1 MTLRKVRAA
10 ALAGLIWVVAPGIG
24 WAEWQARP
32 FIGVTFG
39 GDNTFLA
46 LDQIAGE
53 RKVALGA
60 GVSWLGNFFGVEG
73 EVARVPGFFDRGGQ
87 QLVVSVIDSSVTTA
101 TGSVLLTL
109 PRKMTQY
116 GLRPYFVGGAG
127 VVRAVVTYQSDLLS
141 IDTTLGVANFG
152 GGVTGFVTDRVGVNW
167 DVRYFRSFGGKEGT
181 GLAIGREQLSFW
193 RASMGVAIRLGATPG
208 STP

>member
-1 MTLRKVRAA
+1 M
-10 ALAGLIWVVAPGIG
+10 PGVG

-53 RKVALGA
+53 RKLAFGA
-60 GVSWLGNFFGVEG
+60 GVTWLGNFIGVEG
-73 EVARVPGFFDRGGQ
+73 EVARVPGFFQRDSQ
-87 QLVVSVIDSSVTTA
+87 SIFIVLNSSVTTA
-101 TGSVLLTL
+101 TGSVVVTL

-116 GLRPYFVGGAG
+116 GLRPYFVGGGG
-127 VVRAVVTYQSDLLS
+127 VVRAVATDQGDLLS

>member
-1 MTLRKVRAA
+1 MRRGMRAA
-10 ALAGLIWVVAPGIG
+10 VLAGLVWLAAPGIG

-46 LDQIAGE
+46 LDQVAGE
-53 RKVALGA
+53 RKLALGA
-60 GVSWLGNFFGVEG
+60 GVTWLGNFIGVEG
-73 EVARVPGFFDRGGQ
+73 EVARVPGFFQREGQ
-87 QLVVSVIDSSVTTA
+87 LNVLSSSVTTA
-101 TGSVLLTL
+101 TASVVLTL
-109 PRKMTQY
+109 PRKMTY
-116 GLRPYFVGGAG
+116 GLRPYFVGGGG
-127 VVRAVVTYQSDLLS
+127 VVRAVASAATDPLDLLGV
-141 IDTTLGVANFG
+141 DTTLGVANFG
-152 GGVTGFVTDRVGVNW
+152 GGVTGFLTDRVGVNW

-181 GLAIGREQLSFW
+181 GLSIGREQLSFW

>member
-1 MTLRKVRAA
+1 MV
-10 ALAGLIWVVAPGIG
+10 LAGLAWLATPAIG

-53 RKVALGA
+53 RKLALGA
-60 GVSWLGNFFGVEG
+60 GVTWLGNCLGVEG
-73 EVARVPGFFDRGGQ
+73 EVARVPGFFDRGSQ
-87 QLVVSVIDSSVTTA
+87 QLLLQVIDSSVTTA
-101 TGSVLLTL
+101 TGSVLVTL

-116 GLRPYFVGGAG
+116 GLRPYFVGGGG
-127 VVRAVVTYQSDLLS
+127 VVRVVTNASVDILS
-141 IDTTLGVANFG
+141 FDSTLGVVNLG

-181 GLAIGREQLSFW
+181 GVSIGREQLSFW

>member
-1 MTLRKVRAA
+1 MRAA
-10 ALAGLIWVVAPGIG
+10 VLAGILWLAVPAVG
-24 WAEWQARP
+24 WAEWQAKP

-39 GDNTFLA
+39 GETTFLA
-46 LDQIAGE
+46 LDQVAGE
-53 RKVALGA
+53 RKLALGA
-60 GVSWLGNFFGVEG
+60 GVTWLGNFIGIEG
-73 EVARVPGFFDRGGQ
+73 EITRVPGFFQRGRP
-87 QLVVSVIDSSVTTA
+87 LDVEIVTDSSVTTA
-101 TGSVLLTL
+101 TGSVVLTL

-127 VVRAVVTYQSDLLS
+127 VVRAVASDPLDLLS
-141 IDTTLGVANFG
+141 VDTTLGVANFG
-152 GGVTGFVTDRVGVNW
+152 GGVTGFLTDRVGVNW

>member
-1 MTLRKVRAA
+1 MV
-10 ALAGLIWVVAPGIG
+10 LAGLAWLATPAIG

-53 RKVALGA
+53 RKLELGA
-60 GVSWLGNFFGVEG
+60 GVTWLGDFIGVEG
-73 EVARVPGFFDRGGQ
+73 EIARVPGFFDRGGQ
-87 QLVVSVIDSSVTTA
+87 QVLVTVIDSSVTTA
-101 TGSVLLTL
+101 TGSVLVTL

-127 VVRAVVTYQSDLLS
+127 VVRVNANASIPTLS
-141 IDTTLGVANFG
+141 FDTTFSSDIG
-152 GGVTGFVTDRVGVNW
+152 GSIQKLRI
-167 DVRYFRSFGGKEGT
+167 
-181 GLAIGREQLSFW
+181 A
-193 RASMGVAIRLGATPG
+193 M
-208 STP
+208 